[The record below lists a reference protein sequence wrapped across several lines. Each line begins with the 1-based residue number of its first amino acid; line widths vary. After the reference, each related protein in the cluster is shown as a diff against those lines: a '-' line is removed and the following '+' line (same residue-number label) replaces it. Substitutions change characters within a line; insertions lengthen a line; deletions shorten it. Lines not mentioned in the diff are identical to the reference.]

1 MNIKEAN
8 QAIINIFKKIKSSN
22 VCWRLEP
29 SYRGGIYLKL
39 DTTTYKSS
47 TISNSPNEA
56 HIDGIKTVE
65 EIASFLLTEAHKKKE
80 KFSIRK
86 NYVKVYQDIWKR
98 NVLKLI
104 INHNV
109 STVYFKDFIECEP
122 VKLKKL

>member
-1 MNIKEAN
+1 MNIKGAN
-8 QAIINIFKKIKSSN
+8 QKIINIAKNNKSSN
-22 VCWRLEP
+22 ACWRLEP

-39 DTTTYKSS
+39 DITTYKSS

-104 INHNV
+104 VNHNA
-109 STVYFKDFIECEP
+109 SLVYFKEFIECKP
-122 VKLKKL
+122 AKLKKL